1 MRKFAVLFLVSMI
14 PAMLAAQTG
23 CPANVK
29 AIPFHSVNRQMIV
42 AVSINGSGPYD
53 FLVDTG
59 SQVTV
64 LDRSIAAQL
73 HIRATRKADVTG
85 VSFQGAAVYALLD
98 KLEVGD
104 HAATNHYVL
113 VYDMKDVHAA
123 GFAIHGL
130 LGDDFLSR
138 FDVLINNAH
147 KVLCIDDTG
156 AMQESINEVRLPQV
170 TPGGALTF

>member
-1 MRKFAVLFLVSMI
+1 MRKLAVLFLASMI
-14 PAMLAAQTG
+14 PAMLTAQTG

-64 LDRSIAAQL
+64 LDRSIAAEL
-73 HIRATRKADVTG
+73 HIPATRKADVTG
-85 VSFQGAAVYALLD
+85 VSFQGAAMYGLLN

-104 HAATNHYVL
+104 HAATSQYVL
-113 VYDMKDVHAA
+113 VYDMKNVHAA

-130 LGDDFLSR
+130 LGDDFLSQ

-147 KVLCIDDTG
+147 KVLCMDDTG
-156 AMQESINEVRLPQV
+156 AMQESMNGERLPQI
-170 TPGGALTF
+170 TPSGALTF

>member
-1 MRKFAVLFLVSMI
+1 MRKLAFVFLGLII
-14 PAMLAAQTG
+14 PGMLAAQAG

-59 SQVTV
+59 SQLTV
-64 LDRSIAAQL
+64 VDRSIAAQL
-73 HIRATRKADVTG
+73 HIPATRKADVTG
-85 VSFQGAAVYALLD
+85 VSFQGAAMYALLD

-104 HAATNHYVL
+104 HAATNEYVL

-123 GFAIHGL
+123 GFAIRGL

-147 KVLCIDDTG
+147 KVLCMDDTG
-156 AMQESINEVRLPQV
+156 AMQE
-170 TPGGALTF
+170 